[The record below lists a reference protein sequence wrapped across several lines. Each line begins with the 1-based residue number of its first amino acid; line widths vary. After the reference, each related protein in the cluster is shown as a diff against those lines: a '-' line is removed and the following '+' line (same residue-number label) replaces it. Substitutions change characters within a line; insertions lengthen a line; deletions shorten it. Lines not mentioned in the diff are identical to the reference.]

1 MIPGPTPVPEKVL
14 QALSKHP
21 IGHRSKEF
29 QDLVE
34 STTKNLQ
41 WLHQTKNDVLTITG
55 SGTAA
60 MEAGI
65 INTLS
70 RGDKVICG
78 ENGKFGERWVK
89 VAKEF
94 GLEVIKINSEWGNP
108 LDPEEFKKVLEEDK
122 QKEIKAVILT
132 HSETSTGVINDLET
146 ISSYIRAHNTA
157 LSIIDC
163 VTSLGACNVPVDE
176 WELDIVASGSQ
187 KGYMIPPGLSFIT
200 MSQKAW
206 EAAEKS
212 NLPKFYL
219 NLKSYRKSLS
229 SNSNPYTPAVN
240 LVFALDE
247 ALKMMRD
254 EGLENIFLRH
264 NKHKLAMSNA
274 VKVLNLK
281 LFANEKY
288 LSPSVTAIKTEGMDA
303 EQLRKTIKDKFDIL
317 LAGGQDH
324 LKGKIFRVGHLGY
337 VNDRDIITIISAI
350 SNTLMSLGKI
360 SAQQAGEALVIASKY
375 MEGN

>member
-78 ENGKFGERWVK
+78 ENGKFGERWVN

-94 GLEVIKINSEWGNP
+94 GLEVIKIDSEWGTP
-108 LDPEEFKKVLEEDK
+108 LDPGKFKKVLEEDK

-157 LSIIDC
+157 LSIVDC

-176 WELDIVASGSQ
+176 WKLDIVASGSQ

-254 EGLENIFLRH
+254 EGLDNIFLRH

-274 VKVLNLK
+274 VKLLNLK
-281 LFANEKY
+281 LFADEKY
-288 LSPSVTAIKTEGMDA
+288 LSPSITAIKTEGMDA
-303 EQLRKTIKDKFDIL
+303 EQFRKTIKDKFDIL

-350 SNTLMSLGKI
+350 SNTLLNLDKI
-360 SAQQAGEALVIASKY
+360 SAQQAGEALVVVSKY
-375 MEGN
+375 LEEN